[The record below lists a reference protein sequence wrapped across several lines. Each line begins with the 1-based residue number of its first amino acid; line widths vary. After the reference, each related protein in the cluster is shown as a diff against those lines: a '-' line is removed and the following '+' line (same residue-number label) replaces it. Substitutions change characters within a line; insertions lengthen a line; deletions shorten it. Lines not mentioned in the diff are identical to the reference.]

1 MKVISPEKLAVR
13 YPNKYVA
20 LNVAALEA
28 RRLIEGMHKDEIQLA
43 QNPYEV
49 ALERALAG
57 EIPWTKMTKAD
68 IEALSRET
76 YEEAL
81 SPRSFMRPQPQF

>member
-28 RRLIEGMHKDEIQLA
+28 RRIIEGMHKDEIQMA
-43 QNPYEV
+43 QSPYEV
-49 ALERALAG
+49 ALVRAIAG
-57 EIPWTKMTKAD
+57 EIPWAKLTEAD

-76 YEEAL
+76 YEESL
-81 SPRSFMRPQPQF
+81 TQRSFTRPQSQF